1 MTAEWWRSALQ
12 AVNVLEIVLHLQRF
26 SLIFNIIHKSI
37 KTVRNITFY
46 CFTIT
51 CQRWSVEPGVASRR
65 QESTQHIIFYCLAC
79 ARSRVRACAKVTAP
93 LPVLV
98 VRSYRSTVVSVL
110 PVLLMGGGSGIPR
123 SRSSQRHGTPPP
135 HQHSNYHREWL
146 RFCGCSSP
154 PPQGSRGSDH
164 LDGVVVVEEEEE
176 RIHLSR
182 EPEMLITSAD
192 SPGHQIL
199 IRAKLS
205 YLLYFTS

>member
-1 MTAEWWRSALQ
+1 
-12 AVNVLEIVLHLQRF
+12 
-26 SLIFNIIHKSI
+26 
-37 KTVRNITFY
+37 
-46 CFTIT
+46 
-51 CQRWSVEPGVASRR
+51 
-65 QESTQHIIFYCLAC
+65 
-79 ARSRVRACAKVTAP
+79 
-93 LPVLV
+93 
-98 VRSYRSTVVSVL
+98 
-110 PVLLMGGGSGIPR
+110 MGGGSGIPR

-135 HQHSNYHREWL
+135 LTNTQTTTESDYVFVGARP
-146 RFCGCSSP
+146 P

-192 SPGHQIL
+192 SPGHQIH